1 MTLLKTLPGAGLLA
15 FLLLLGA
22 CSPALDWRE
31 VRPEGSGAEL
41 MFPCKPEQARRPVSA
56 QEPAMGL
63 AACRAAELSFS
74 LSWSEMPRPD
84 MMGPALRTLG
94 DGLRQRL
101 QAPEVAWQEAQVR
114 GMTPR
119 PESGQQALS
128 GPRQKARQALFSR
141 GLKVYQLVMMGPR
154 DDEAA
159 WQNFLAS
166 VRLPE

>member
-1 MTLLKTLPGAGLLA
+1 MTPLKKLPRLGRLVA
-15 FLLLLGA
+15 LLLLGA
-22 CSPALDWRE
+22 CSPSLDWRE

-41 MFPCKPEQARRPVSA
+41 MFPCKPEQGRRPASA

-63 AACRAAELSFS
+63 AVCRAAELSFS

-84 MMGPALRTLG
+84 LVGPALRTMG
-94 DGLRQRL
+94 EGLRRRL
-101 QAPEVAWQEAQVR
+101 AAPEAARQELQVR
-114 GMTPR
+114 GMTPH
-119 PESGQQALS
+119 PESGQQALT
-128 GPRQKARQALFSR
+128 GLRQKARQALFSR
-141 GLKVYQLVMMGPR
+141 GMKVYQLVMMGPR

>member
-1 MTLLKTLPGAGLLA
+1 MTLLKTLPAAGPLVS
-15 FLLLLGA
+15 LLLLGG

-41 MFPCKPEQARRPVSA
+41 MFPCKPEQARRPASA

-101 QAPEVAWQEAQVR
+101 QAPEAAWQEAQVR

-128 GPRQKARQALFSR
+128 GRSQKARQALFSR

-159 WQNFLAS
+159 WQNFLAL

>member
-1 MTLLKTLPGAGLLA
+1 MTLLKTLPRAGLLA
-15 FLLLLGA
+15 PLFLLGA
-22 CSPALDWRE
+22 CAPSLNWRE

-41 MFPCKPEQARRPVSA
+41 MFPCKPEQARRPASA

-63 AACRAAELSFS
+63 AVCRAGDLSFS

-84 MMGPALRTLG
+84 MLGPALHTMG
-94 DGLRQRL
+94 EGLRQRL
-101 QAPEVAWQEAQVR
+101 KAPEAAWQGMQVA

-119 PESGQQALS
+119 PESGQQALV
-128 GPRQKARQALFSR
+128 GGGQKARQALFSR
-141 GLKVYQLVMMGPR
+141 GLTVYQLIMMGPK

>member
-1 MTLLKTLPGAGLLA
+1 MTPLKTLPRLGLLA
-15 FLLLLGA
+15 ALLLLGA
-22 CSPALDWRE
+22 CSPSLDWRE

-41 MFPCKPEQARRPVSA
+41 MFPCKPEQGRRPASA

-63 AACRAAELSFS
+63 AVCRAAELSFS

-84 MMGPALRTLG
+84 MVGPALRTMG
-94 DGLRQRL
+94 EGLRQRL
-101 QAPEVAWQEAQVR
+101 NAPETTWQALQLR

-119 PESGQQALS
+119 PESGQQSLS

-141 GLKVYQLVMMGPR
+141 GLKVYQLVMLGSR
-154 DDEAA
+154 DDESA